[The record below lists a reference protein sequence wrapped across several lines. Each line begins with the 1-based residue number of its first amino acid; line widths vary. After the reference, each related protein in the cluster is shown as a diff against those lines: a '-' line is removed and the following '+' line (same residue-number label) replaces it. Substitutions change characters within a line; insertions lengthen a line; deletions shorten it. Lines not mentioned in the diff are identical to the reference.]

1 MTRAD
6 ASSLDPIFVRHW
18 TFVIRHS
25 YVQLSKKAEAR
36 ISAFSNCRNSN
47 YKHVMSL
54 NLEILSKAATQA
66 RGLCM
71 DAVQASQSG
80 HLGLPLG
87 CAEMGAVLYGY
98 ALKYNPDQPRWINRD
113 YFVLSAG
120 HGSMFL
126 YAWLHMSGYDLPMSE
141 IKRFRQLH
149 SKTPGHPEFGET
161 PGVEC
166 TTGPLGQG
174 VGNAVGIAVA
184 MKMAAARFNTAEH
197 RIFDQHCICLAG
209 DGCLQE
215 GVSAEASA
223 FAGHFGLDNLILIYD
238 SNAVTL
244 DGPSTATQSEDTAA
258 RFKAYGFDVQEIN
271 GHDMQAFLDAL
282 NTAKESDNGRPKF
295 IVAHTLIGKGI
306 PEVEGTFKAHGEA
319 GAKFIDAARK
329 GIGLPDE
336 HYFVSQDVYDYF
348 AEHKKKLLADYNRW
362 EQTFDAWR
370 KKNPDKAQL
379 VEEGIE
385 RKIPTDLLARIP
397 EFPKDAKLA
406 TRKAGSEA
414 LQPIA
419 QSVPLLISGSA
430 DLHGSTLNY
439 IKDGGDFTRNTP
451 AGRNIHFGIR
461 EHGMCAI
468 LNGISYHGMFRA
480 SGATFLVFTDY
491 CRASIRLA
499 ALSKL
504 PNIYIFTHDSIGVGE
519 DGPTHEPVETVSS
532 VRVMPNIDVIR
543 PADPEETAGAFVA
556 AMQRTDGPTFLALT
570 RQTVPILNDIDAKL
584 RREGV
589 ARGGYI
595 AKKEKGKLGLII
607 LSCGSELQHA
617 LAAAKE
623 LGDAV
628 RVVSM
633 PCFERFNRQPEKYR
647 QEVLPNSCRKR
658 VAIEAGVTDIWYQYV
673 GLDGKVV
680 GLHEFGLSAPG
691 AEVMKE
697 RGIDAKHVIEAAK
710 SL

>member
-1 MTRAD
+1 
-6 ASSLDPIFVRHW
+6 
-18 TFVIRHS
+18 
-25 YVQLSKKAEAR
+25 
-36 ISAFSNCRNSN
+36 
-47 YKHVMSL
+47 MSL
-54 NLEILSKAATQA
+54 NIEALSRAATEA

-98 ALKYNPDQPRWINRD
+98 ALKYNPDKPRWIGRD

-126 YAWLHMSGYDLPMSE
+126 YAWLHMSGYGLPMSE

-149 SKTPGHPEFGET
+149 SKTPGHPEFGDT

-184 MKMAAARFNTAEH
+184 MKMAAARFNSSEH
-197 RIFDQHCICLAG
+197 RIFDQHCICIAG

-244 DGPSTATQSEDTAA
+244 DAPAKMTQSEDTAA

-282 NTAKESDNGRPKF
+282 NNAKESDNGRPKF

-319 GAKFIDAARK
+319 GAKFVDAARK
-329 GIGLPDE
+329 GLGLPEE
-336 HYFVSQDVYDYF
+336 HYFVSKETYDYF
-348 AEHKKKLLADYNRW
+348 TAHKKKLLAEYDRW
-362 EQTFDAWR
+362 EKIYNDWR
-370 KKNPDKAQL
+370 KKNAEEAKQL
-379 VEEGIE
+379 EAAID
-385 RKIPTDLLARIP
+385 RKVDVDLLSKIP

-414 LQPIA
+414 LQPVA
-419 QSVPLLISGSA
+419 QAMPLLISGSA

-439 IKDGGDFTRNTP
+439 IKDGGDFTRETP
-451 AGRNIHFGIR
+451 SGRNIRFGIR

-468 LNGISYHGMFRA
+468 INGISYHGIFRA
-480 SGATFLVFTDY
+480 SGATFIVFTDY
-491 CRASIRLA
+491 CRASIRLG

-532 VRVMPNIDVIR
+532 VRVMPQIDVIR
-543 PADPEETAGAFVA
+543 PADPEETAGAFA
-556 AMQRTDGPTFLALT
+556 AAAQRVDGPTLLALT
-570 RQTVPILNDIDAKL
+570 RQVVPILNDVDVKL

-595 AKKEKGKLGLII
+595 AKKEKGKLDLII
-607 LSCGSELQHA
+607 MSCGSELQHA

-623 LGDAV
+623 LGDGA

-633 PCFERFNRQPEKYR
+633 PCFERFNRQSEKYR
-647 QEVLPNSCRKR
+647 DDVLPKSCRKR
-658 VAIEAGVTDIWYQYV
+658 VAIEAGVAEIWYQYV

-697 RGIDAKHVIEAAK
+697 RGIDAKHVVEAAK

>member
-1 MTRAD
+1 MAHYTR
-6 ASSLDPIFVRHW
+6 L
-18 TFVIRHS
+18 
-25 YVQLSKKAEAR
+25 
-36 ISAFSNCRNSN
+36 
-47 YKHVMSL
+47 MSL
-54 NLEILSKAATQA
+54 NLEILSRAANQA

-71 DAVQASQSG
+71 DAVQASKSG

-98 ALKYNPDQPRWINRD
+98 LLKHNPDKPRWIGRD
-113 YFVLSAG
+113 YFILSAG

-126 YAWLHMSGYDLPMSE
+126 YAWLHLSGYDLSMEE
-141 IKRFRQLH
+141 IRRFRQLH
-149 SKTPGHPEFGET
+149 SKTPGHPEFFET

-174 VGNAVGIAVA
+174 VGNAVGVAVA
-184 MKMAAARFNTAEH
+184 AKMAAARFNTAEH
-197 RIFDQHCICLAG
+197 RIFDQHVFCLAG

-244 DGPSTATQSEDTAA
+244 DAMAKATQSEDTGA
-258 RFKAYGFDVQEIN
+258 RFKAYGFDVQEID
-271 GHDMQAFLDAL
+271 GQDMQQFFDAL
-282 NTAKESDNGRPKF
+282 EVAKERDNGRPQF
-295 IVAHTLIGKGI
+295 ILAHTLIGKGI
-306 PEVEGTFKAHGEA
+306 PEVAGTQKAHGEA
-319 GAKFIDAARK
+319 GVKFVDAGRK
-329 GIGLPDE
+329 GLGLPDE
-336 HYFVSQDVYDYF
+336 HYFVSEDVRSYF
-348 AEHKKKLLADYNRW
+348 AQHKKKLLTDYDRW
-362 EQTFDAWR
+362 EKTYQEWG
-370 KKNPDKAQL
+370 KKNP
-379 VEEGIE
+379 E
-385 RKIPTDLLARIP
+385 RAKSLDAAIKREVPKELSSTIP
-397 EFPKDAKLA
+397 EFQSDAKIA
-406 TRKAGSEA
+406 TRKAGSDV
-414 LQPIA
+414 LQPVA
-419 QSVPLLISGSA
+419 KAMPFLISGSA

-439 IKDGGDFTRNTP
+439 INDGGDFTRDTP
-451 AGRNIHFGIR
+451 EGRNIRFGIR

-468 LNGISYHGMFRA
+468 MNGVGYHGIFRA
-480 SGATFLVFTDY
+480 SGATFLVFADY

-499 ALSKL
+499 ALSRL

-519 DGPTHEPVETVSS
+519 DGPTHQPVETVSGL
-532 VRVMPNIDVIR
+532 RVIPNLDVIR

-556 AMQRTDGPTFLALT
+556 AAQRTDGPTLLALT
-570 RQTVPILNDIDAKL
+570 RQVVPILNEIDVKA

-589 ARGGYI
+589 VRGGYV
-595 AKKEKGKLGLII
+595 ARKEKGKLDLII

-623 LGDAV
+623 LGDGV

-633 PCFERFNRQPEKYR
+633 PCFQRFNRESEAYR
-647 QEVLPNSCRKR
+647 EEVLPKTCRKR
-658 VAIEAGVTDIWYQYV
+658 VAIEAGVVDTWYQYV

-680 GLHEFGLSAPG
+680 GLHRFGMSAPG

-697 RGIDAKHVIEAAK
+697 LGIDAAHVVTAAK

>member
-1 MTRAD
+1 MQMNFEA
-6 ASSLDPIFVRHW
+6 
-18 TFVIRHS
+18 
-25 YVQLSKKAEAR
+25 LSR
-36 ISAFSNCRNSN
+36 
-47 YKHVMSL
+47 
-54 NLEILSKAATQA
+54 AATEA

-87 CAEMGAVLYGY
+87 CAEIGAVLYGY
-98 ALKYNPDQPRWINRD
+98 ALKHNPEKSRWIGRD

-149 SKTPGHPEFGET
+149 SRTPGHPEFGDT

-184 MKMAAARFNTAEH
+184 CKMAVARFNTAEH
-197 RIFDQHCICLAG
+197 RIFDQHVICLAG
-209 DGCLQE
+209 DGCMQE
-215 GVSAEASA
+215 GVSSEASA

-244 DGPSTATQSEDTAA
+244 DAPATATQSEDTGA

-271 GHDMQAFLDAL
+271 GEDMQAFLDAL
-282 NTAKESDNGRPKF
+282 NNAKENNNGRPKF
-295 IVAHTLIGKGI
+295 IISHSLIGKGI
-306 PEVEGTFKAHGEA
+306 PEVAGTYKAHGEA
-319 GAKFIDAARK
+319 GAKFVDAGRK
-329 GIGLPDE
+329 GLGLPDE
-336 HYFVSQDVYDYF
+336 HYFVSKETYAYF
-348 AEHKKKLLADYNRW
+348 AEHKKKLLADYERW
-362 EQTFDAWR
+362 EKIYNEWR
-370 KKNPDKAQL
+370 KKNPELAKMLDN
-379 VEEGIE
+379 GIA
-385 RKIPTDLLARIP
+385 RNVPGDLLAKIP

-419 QSVPLLISGSA
+419 QAMPLLMSGSA

-439 IKDGGDFTRNTP
+439 IKGGEDFTRDNP
-451 AGRNIHFGIR
+451 KGRNIRFGIR

-468 LNGISYHGMFRA
+468 LNGISYHGLFRA
-480 SGATFLVFTDY
+480 SGATFTVFTDY

-499 ALSKL
+499 ALAKL
-504 PNIYIFTHDSIGVGE
+504 PNTYIFTHDSIGVGE
-519 DGPTHEPVETVSS
+519 DGPTHQPVETISS

-556 AMQRTDGPTFLALT
+556 AMERTDGPTLIALT
-570 RQTVPILNDIDAKL
+570 RQVVPILNDIDVQA

-589 ARGGYI
+589 LRGGYI
-595 AKKEKGKLGLII
+595 AKKEKGKLDLII
-607 LSCGSELQHA
+607 MSCGSELQHA

-623 LGDAV
+623 LGDGV

-647 QEVLPNSCRKR
+647 DEVLPKSCRKR
-658 VAIEAGVTDIWYQYV
+658 ISIEAGVPDTWYQYV
-673 GLDGKVV
+673 GLDGKVI
-680 GLHEFGLSAPG
+680 GLHRFGLSAPG

-697 RGIDAKHVIEAAK
+697 FGIDAPHVIEAAR
-710 SL
+710 SFS

>member
-1 MTRAD
+1 
-6 ASSLDPIFVRHW
+6 
-18 TFVIRHS
+18 
-25 YVQLSKKAEAR
+25 
-36 ISAFSNCRNSN
+36 
-47 YKHVMSL
+47 MSL
-54 NLEILSKAATQA
+54 NIEALSRAATEA

-98 ALKYNPDQPRWINRD
+98 ALKYNPDKPRWIGRD

-149 SKTPGHPEFGET
+149 SKTPGHPEFGDT

-184 MKMAAARFNTAEH
+184 MKMAAARFNSSEH
-197 RIFDQHCICLAG
+197 RIFDQHCICIAG

-244 DGPSTATQSEDTAA
+244 DAPAKMTQSEDTAA

-271 GHDMQAFLDAL
+271 GHDMQVFLDAI
-282 NTAKESDNGRPKF
+282 NIAKESDDGRPKF

-319 GAKFIDAARK
+319 GAKFVDAARK
-329 GIGLPDE
+329 GLGLPDE
-336 HYFVSQDVYDYF
+336 HYFVSKETYDYF
-348 AEHKKKLLADYNRW
+348 AAHKKKLLAEYDRW
-362 EQTFDAWR
+362 EKIYNDWR
-370 KKNPDKAQL
+370 KKNAEEAKQL
-379 VEEGIE
+379 EAAID
-385 RKIPTDLLARIP
+385 RKVDVDLLSKIP

-414 LQPIA
+414 LQPVA
-419 QSVPLLISGSA
+419 QAMPLLISGSA

-439 IKDGGDFTRNTP
+439 IKDGGDFTRETP
-451 AGRNIHFGIR
+451 SGRNIRFGIR

-468 LNGISYHGMFRA
+468 MNGISYHGIFRA

-491 CRASIRLA
+491 CRASIRLG

-532 VRVMPNIDVIR
+532 VRVMPQIDVIR
-543 PADPEETAGAFVA
+543 PADPEETAGAFA
-556 AMQRTDGPTFLALT
+556 AAAQRVDGPTLLALT
-570 RQTVPILNDIDAKL
+570 RQVVPILNDVDVKL

-595 AKKEKGKLGLII
+595 AKKEKGKLDLII
-607 LSCGSELQHA
+607 MSCGSELQHA

-623 LGDAV
+623 LGDGA

-633 PCFERFNRQPEKYR
+633 PCFERFNRQSEKYR
-647 QEVLPNSCRKR
+647 DEVLPKSCRKR
-658 VAIEAGVTDIWYQYV
+658 VAIEAGVTEIWYQYV

-697 RGIDAKHVIEAAK
+697 RGIDAKHVVEAAK